1 MSRLRQAIVL
11 ILSLLSFPVLTALD
25 FLLTPWRVPNAIIY
39 AIPVLVVARVFPTSV
54 ATAVLF
60 AAMGFLTLDA
70 VLAQF
75 DVQTVILSLLAL
87 GTIGVLGLL
96 WARAEGRARELA
108 EERARLYELER
119 EQSRALEEAR
129 DGLLRFFS
137 AVAHDLRSP
146 LTVIRGSAQLLS
158 DGQDLRAKQRER
170 LIAGI
175 SRSAQQLQRL
185 ADDLSEASRLG
196 SGRFTL
202 DRRPADLTQVVADV
216 VDQQRIAAPTHRFTT
231 RIPPTAV
238 EGSWDQDR
246 IAQAVNNLL
255 NNAVKYSPAG
265 TEIITTVR
273 PLDGDVEITVQDQG
287 QGIPLEEQKALF
299 QPYYRLAGAEGIK
312 GLGLGLYIVRSIA
325 EAHGGN
331 VGVASEVG
339 KGSTFTIH
347 LPRDRTPGAP

>member
-11 ILSLLSFPVLTALD
+11 ALSLLSFPVLTALD
-25 FLLTPWRVPNAIIY
+25 FLLTPWRIPNAIIY
-39 AIPVLVVARVFPTSV
+39 AIPVLVVARFFPTSV

-60 AAMGFLTLDA
+60 VAMGFLTLDS

-108 EERARLYELER
+108 EESARLYELER

-129 DGLLRFFS
+129 EGLLRFFS

-146 LTVIRGSAQLLS
+146 LTVIRGSAQILS
-158 DGQDLRAKQRER
+158 DGQDLRARQQR

-202 DRRPADLTQVVADV
+202 ERRLIDLAQVVTDV

-238 EGSWDQDR
+238 EGTWDQDR

-265 TEIITTVR
+265 TEIITSVR
-273 PLDGDVEITVQDQG
+273 PLDGDAEITVQDQG
-287 QGIPLEEQKALF
+287 PGIPLEEQKALF

-325 EAHGGN
+325 EAHGGS

-347 LPRDRTPGAP
+347 LPRDRTPEPP